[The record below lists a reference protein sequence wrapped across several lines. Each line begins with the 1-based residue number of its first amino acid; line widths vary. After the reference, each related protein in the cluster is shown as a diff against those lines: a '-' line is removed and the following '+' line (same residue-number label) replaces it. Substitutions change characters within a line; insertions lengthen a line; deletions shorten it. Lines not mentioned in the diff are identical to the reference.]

1 MILVKDF
8 LKKAGLEFKIILQVH
23 DEILI
28 EVLEKDSLLGKN
40 IVKKAMENAFKLKLP
55 LVCSLESKRVG
66 TLLKNL

>member
-1 MILVKDF
+1 MILVKDS

-40 IVKKAMENAFKLKLP
+40 IVKKAMEKAFKLKLP
-55 LVCSLESKRVG
+55 LVCFSEVKKSWVLC
-66 TLLKNL
+66 